1 MHAVDGD
8 VAAGLAQ
15 IVGERHLVQRVAKPV
30 GEDQR
35 DVAGL
40 EGMSRAHVR
49 FILVAFAAQ
58 DNRLFRRFSVACRI

>member
-49 FILVAFAAQ
+49 FTFWI
-58 DNRLFRRFSVACRI
+58 NREGTSDCYTLFLSP